1 MKRKKGTIKKDIFL
15 KAHYSRHEILTHFF
29 PINFFMSIIFFS
41 IKNTTL
47 FMHNCAR
54 KIVQFMYITLDRIYI
69 RIVSMKVVSKD
80 LQARNSYIVRKSLYF
95 HVLCSTILNEL
106 HSLRAE

>member
-29 PINFFMSIIFFS
+29 RINFFMSIIFFS

-54 KIVQFMYITLDRIYI
+54 KIVVCTIYVHNTRQNI
-69 RIVSMKVVSKD
+69 NKNCKYESSK
-80 LQARNSYIVRKSLYF
+80 
-95 HVLCSTILNEL
+95 
-106 HSLRAE
+106 

>member
-1 MKRKKGTIKKDIFL
+1 
-15 KAHYSRHEILTHFF
+15 
-29 PINFFMSIIFFS
+29 MSIIFFS

-54 KIVQFMYITLDRIYI
+54 KIVVCTIYVHNTRQNI
-69 RIVSMKVVSKD
+69 NKNCKYESIVSKD

-95 HVLCSTILNEL
+95 HVLCTILNEL
-106 HSLRAE
+106 RSLRAE